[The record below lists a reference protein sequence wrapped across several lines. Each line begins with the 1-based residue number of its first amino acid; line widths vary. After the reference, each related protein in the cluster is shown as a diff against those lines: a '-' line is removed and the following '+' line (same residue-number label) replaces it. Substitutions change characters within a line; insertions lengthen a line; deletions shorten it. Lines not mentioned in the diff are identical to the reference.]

1 MNTRVYIQ
9 EENIVGEIITEM
21 AYGAKVRYLLGGIQY
36 EVWMSEDDYEVLDE
50 MFFDVEEE

>member
-1 MNTRVYIQ
+1 MNTRVYLRD
-9 EENIVGEIITEM
+9 ENIVGEIVTQM

-36 EVWMSEDDYEVLDE
+36 EVYMHEDDYEVLDE